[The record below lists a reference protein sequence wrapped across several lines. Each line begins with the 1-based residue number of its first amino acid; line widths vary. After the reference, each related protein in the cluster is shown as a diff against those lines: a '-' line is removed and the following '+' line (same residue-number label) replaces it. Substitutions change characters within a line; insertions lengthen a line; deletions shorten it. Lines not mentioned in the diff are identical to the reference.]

1 MAKKKGSCS
10 PQQEPFQ
17 IRLSSKS
24 SRFRQRP
31 TAVVWLSG
39 TSLGELE
46 QLPSLSAY
54 AGDNWSHATNP
65 LTLSIYLPL
74 IVKGPS

>member
-39 TSLGELE
+39 TPLGELE

-54 AGDNWSHATNP
+54 AGDDVRHVNIP
-65 LTLSIYLPL
+65 LTLSMLPL
-74 IVKGPS
+74 IAKGPS